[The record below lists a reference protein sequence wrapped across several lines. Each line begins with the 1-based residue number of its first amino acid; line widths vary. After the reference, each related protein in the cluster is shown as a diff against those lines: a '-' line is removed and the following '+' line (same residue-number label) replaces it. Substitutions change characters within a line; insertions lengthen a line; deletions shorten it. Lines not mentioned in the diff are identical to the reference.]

1 MIVLASKSPR
11 RKEILK
17 DLDYDFIVCPAKKD
31 EVFDLS
37 LGLDEALK
45 KVAESKAKEVSEF
58 YSDSIIISAD
68 TIVCLDDKIL
78 GKPKSKKDAIHTL
91 KSLSNRKHQVK
102 TGVCIIYKN
111 QTFLHVETTDVYFKK
126 LVDEDILS
134 YVNSG
139 KCMDKAGSYGIQE
152 CDFVDHIEGDYTNVV
167 GLPKYVVE
175 TMMKDVSTQ
184 IENVSKKVNY

>member
-17 DLDYDFIVCPAKKD
+17 DLGYDFIVCPAKKD

-45 KVAESKAKEVSEF
+45 KVAESKAKEVREF

-68 TIVCLDDKIL
+68 TIVCLDQKIL
-78 GKPKSKKDAIHTL
+78 GKPKSKEDAIKTL
-91 KSLSNRKHQVK
+91 NALSNRRHQVK
-102 TGVCIIYKN
+102 TGVCVIYKN

-126 LVDEDILS
+126 LTEQDIF
-134 YVNSG
+134 
-139 KCMDKAGSYGIQE
+139 CM
-152 CDFVDHIEGDYTNVV
+152 
-167 GLPKYVVE
+167 
-175 TMMKDVSTQ
+175 
-184 IENVSKKVNY
+184 

>member
-17 DLDYDFIVCPAKKD
+17 DLGYDFIVCPAKKD

-45 KVAESKAKEVSEF
+45 KVAESKAKEVREC

-68 TIVCLDDKIL
+68 TIVCLNQKIL
-78 GKPKSKKDAIHTL
+78 GKLKSKEDAIKTL
-91 KSLSNRKHQVK
+91 NALSNRRHQVK
-102 TGVCIIYKN
+102 TGVCVIYKK

-126 LVDEDILS
+126 LTEQDIIS

-175 TMMKDVSTQ
+175 SIMKDVAL
-184 IENVSKKVNY
+184 

>member
-17 DLDYDFIVCPAKKD
+17 ALGYDFIVCPALKD
-31 EVFDLS
+31 EVFDLN

-45 KVAESKAKEVSEF
+45 KVAESKAKEVKES
-58 YSDSIIISAD
+58 YLDSIIISAD

-91 KSLSNRKHQVK
+91 KSLSNRRHQVK

-111 QTFLHVETTDVYFKK
+111 QTFLHVETTYVYFKK
-126 LVDEDILS
+126 LADEDILS

-139 KCMDKAGSYGIQE
+139 
-152 CDFVDHIEGDYTNVV
+152 NVWIKQALM
-167 GLPKYVVE
+167 GFR
-175 TMMKDVSTQ
+175 
-184 IENVSKKVNY
+184 NVIL

>member
-11 RKEILK
+11 RKEILQ

-45 KVAESKAKEVSEF
+45 KIAESKGIEVSEF

-78 GKPKSKKDAIHTL
+78 GKPKSKEDAIKTL

-175 TMMKDVSTQ
+175 TMMKDVAL
-184 IENVSKKVNY
+184 

>member
-17 DLDYDFIVCPAKKD
+17 ALGYDFIVCPALKD
-31 EVFDLS
+31 EVFDLN

-45 KVAESKAKEVSEF
+45 KVAESKAKEVKES
-58 YSDSIIISAD
+58 YLD

-102 TGVCIIYKN
+102 TGVCIVYKN

-126 LVDEDILS
+126 LADEDILS

-175 TMMKDVSTQ
+175 TMMKDVAL
-184 IENVSKKVNY
+184 

>member
-17 DLDYDFIVCPAKKD
+17 DLGYDFIVCPAKKD

-45 KVAESKAKEVSEF
+45 KVAESKAKEVREF

-68 TIVCLDDKIL
+68 TIVCLNQKIL
-78 GKPKSKKDAIHTL
+78 GKPKSKEDAL
-91 KSLSNRKHQVK
+91 KRLNALSNRRHQVK
-102 TGVCIIYKN
+102 TGVCVIYKK

-126 LVDEDILS
+126 LTEQDIIS

-175 TMMKDVSTQ
+175 SIMKDVAL
-184 IENVSKKVNY
+184 

>member
-17 DLDYDFIVCPAKKD
+17 ALGYDFIVCPALKD
-31 EVFDLS
+31 EVFDLN

-45 KVAESKAKEVSEF
+45 KVAESKAKEVKES
-58 YSDSIIISAD
+58 YLNSIIISAD
-68 TIVCLDDKIL
+68 
-78 GKPKSKKDAIHTL
+78 
-91 KSLSNRKHQVK
+91 
-102 TGVCIIYKN
+102 
-111 QTFLHVETTDVYFKK
+111 
-126 LVDEDILS
+126 
-134 YVNSG
+134 SG

-175 TMMKDVSTQ
+175 TMMKDVAL
-184 IENVSKKVNY
+184 

>member
-78 GKPKSKKDAIHTL
+78 GKPKSKEDAIHTL

>member
-78 GKPKSKKDAIHTL
+78 GKPKSKEDAIKTL

-111 QTFLHVETTDVYFKK
+111 QTFLHVEITDVYFKK

>member
-17 DLDYDFIVCPAKKD
+17 DLGYDFIVCPAKKD

-45 KVAESKAKEVSEF
+45 KVAESKAKE
-58 YSDSIIISAD
+58 DSIIISAD
-68 TIVCLDDKIL
+68 TIVCLDQKIL
-78 GKPKSKKDAIHTL
+78 GKPKSKEDAIKTL
-91 KSLSNRKHQVK
+91 NALSNRRHQVK
-102 TGVCIIYKN
+102 TGVCVIYKN

-126 LVDEDILS
+126 LTEQDIIS

-175 TMMKDVSTQ
+175 SIMKDVAL
-184 IENVSKKVNY
+184 

>member
-17 DLDYDFIVCPAKKD
+17 ELGYDFIVCPAKKD

-45 KVAESKAKEVSEF
+45 RVAESKAKEVRES
-58 YSDSIIISAD
+58 YLDSIIISAD
-68 TIVCLDDKIL
+68 TIVCFNQKVL
-78 GKPKSKKDAIHTL
+78 GKPKSKEDAIKIL
-91 KSLSNRKHQVK
+91 KVLSNRRHQVK
-102 TGVCIIYKN
+102 TGVCIIHKN
-111 QTFLHVETTDVYFKK
+111 QTFLHVETTDVYFKELADK
-126 LVDEDILS
+126 DIIS

-175 TMMKDVSTQ
+175 SIMKDVAL
-184 IENVSKKVNY
+184 

>member
-17 DLDYDFIVCPAKKD
+17 EFGYDFIVCPAKKD

-45 KVAESKAKEVSEF
+45 KVAESKAKEVREF
-58 YSDSIIISAD
+58 YSDSII
-68 TIVCLDDKIL
+68 VCLDQKIL
-78 GKPKSKKDAIHTL
+78 GKPKSKEDAIKTL
-91 KSLSNRKHQVK
+91 NALSNRRHQVK

-126 LVDEDILS
+126 LTEQDIIS

-175 TMMKDVSTQ
+175 SIMKDVAL
-184 IENVSKKVNY
+184 

>member
-17 DLDYDFIVCPAKKD
+17 DLGYDFIVCPAKKD

-45 KVAESKAKEVSEF
+45 KVAESKAKEVREF
-58 YSDSIIISAD
+58 FSDSIIISAD
-68 TIVCLDDKIL
+68 TIVCLDQKIL
-78 GKPKSKKDAIHTL
+78 GKPKSKEDAIKTL
-91 KSLSNRKHQVK
+91 NALSNRRHQVK
-102 TGVCIIYKN
+102 TGVCVIYKN

-126 LVDEDILS
+126 LTEQDIMS

-175 TMMKDVSTQ
+175 SMMKGVAL
-184 IENVSKKVNY
+184 

>member
-1 MIVLASKSPR
+1 MSNSR
-11 RKEILK
+11 
-17 DLDYDFIVCPAKKD
+17 
-31 EVFDLS
+31 
-37 LGLDEALK
+37 
-45 KVAESKAKEVSEF
+45 
-58 YSDSIIISAD
+58 
-68 TIVCLDDKIL
+68 
-78 GKPKSKKDAIHTL
+78 PKSEAEAVETL

-126 LVDEDILS
+126 LSEQDIIS

-167 GLPKYVVE
+167 GLPKHVVE
-175 TMMKDVSTQ
+175 TMMKDVAL
-184 IENVSKKVNY
+184 

>member
-17 DLDYDFIVCPAKKD
+17 DLGYDFIVCPAKKD

-45 KVAESKAKEVSEF
+45 KVA
-58 YSDSIIISAD
+58 D
-68 TIVCLDDKIL
+68 TIVCLDQKIL
-78 GKPKSKKDAIHTL
+78 GKPKSKEDAIKTL
-91 KSLSNRKHQVK
+91 NALSNRRHQVK
-102 TGVCIIYKN
+102 TGVCVIYKN

-126 LVDEDILS
+126 LTEQDIIS

-175 TMMKDVSTQ
+175 SIMKDVAL
-184 IENVSKKVNY
+184 

>member
-17 DLDYDFIVCPAKKD
+17 ALGYDFMVCPALKD

-45 KVAESKAKEVSEF
+45 KVAESKAKEVRES
-58 YSDSIIISAD
+58 YVDSIIISAD

-78 GKPKSKKDAIHTL
+78 GKPKSEAEAIETL
-91 KSLSNRKHQVK
+91 KSLSNRRHQVK
-102 TGVCIIYKN
+102 TGVCVLYKN
-111 QTFLHVETTDVYFKK
+111 QTILHVETTDVYFKK
-126 LVDEDILS
+126 LTDEDILS

-152 CDFVDHIEGDYTNVV
+152 CDFVDYIEGDYTNVV

-175 TMMKDVSTQ
+175 TMMKDVAL
-184 IENVSKKVNY
+184 

>member
-17 DLDYDFIVCPAKKD
+17 DLGYDFIVCSAKKD

-45 KVAESKAKEVSEF
+45 KVAESKAKEVREF

-68 TIVCLDDKIL
+68 TIVCLNQKIL
-78 GKPKSKKDAIHTL
+78 GKPKSKEDALKTL
-91 KSLSNRKHQVK
+91 NALSNRRHQVK
-102 TGVCIIYKN
+102 TGVCVIYKK

-126 LVDEDILS
+126 LTEQDIIS

-175 TMMKDVSTQ
+175 SIMKDVAL
-184 IENVSKKVNY
+184 